1 MRIASWVVV
10 LSLGWCAVASA
21 ESPRDVAAP
30 DVPYDAGPGMDAP
43 PEPDAGIDVPRLD
56 TGAPSFDAPTGMD
69 AAGPA
74 PSGGCSVG
82 HGGGAAGT
90 LVLFALL
97 ALRRRTSA
105 R

>member
-1 MRIASWVVV
+1 MV
-10 LSLGWCAVASA
+10 LSLGWCAVAKA
-21 ESPRDVAAP
+21 ESSRPDGGPGP

-69 AAGPA
+69 AGGPA